1 MGIAS
6 VVSIYTIGAGFNNV
20 IKKEFES
27 LGTNT
32 VLIFPFK
39 LEFSKASGH
48 SSGFTKITLE
58 DFKALKDNLK
68 EINLAIP
75 KISGQTR
82 KVFYK
87 NKSFEPEIIGT
98 SPEFFMIGEKK
109 LKSGSY
115 FGTLDLNKGNK
126 VAVLGAGAA
135 EELFEA
141 QDPVGKKVILNHVP
155 FEVIGVLE
163 KYPKGKMYF
172 GHLDKE
178 LIIPHTTSS
187 KIVYGKEGVYIR
199 EARLIASEGTNIL
212 SLKEKVKELLRQR
225 KKVKPDEEEEFTV
238 TTAEQFTKIFEKLVG
253 EFISFLSVT
262 AFISLLIG
270 GIGIMNIM
278 LVSSTE
284 RTREIGIRMALG
296 ARSKEIIFQFLIE
309 AVILCLL
316 GGGIGILLAV
326 PASLLIAKGMEYP
339 TQISWWI
346 VILAFLYS
354 SGIGIIFGYYPAKQA
369 SNLDPIEA
377 LKYE

>member
-6 VVSIYTIGAGFNNV
+6 VVSIYTIGEGFNNV

-39 LEFSKASGH
+39 LEFSKRSGH
-48 SSGFTKITLE
+48 SRGYTEINLE
-58 DFKALKDNLK
+58 DLQVIKDNFK
-68 EINLAIP
+68 EISLAIP
-75 KISGQTR
+75 KVGVRTI
-82 KVFYK
+82 KVSYK
-87 NKSFEPEIIGT
+87 NKSFEPTIIGS

-115 FGTLDLNKGNK
+115 FGSLDLNKGNK
-126 VAVLGAGAA
+126 VAVLGASAA
-135 EELFEA
+135 EELFEN
-141 QDPVGKKVILNHVP
+141 QDPVGKKVILNYVP

-163 KYPKGKMYF
+163 KYPKGKIYF
-172 GHLDKE
+172 GNLDRE
-178 LIIPHTTSS
+178 LIMPYTTSS
-187 KIVYGKEGVYIR
+187 KIVYSKEGNYLM
-199 EARLIASEGTNIL
+199 EARIQASEGTNIL
-212 SLKEKVKELLRQR
+212 SLKEKIKDLLRQR
-225 KKVKPDEEEEFTV
+225 KKVKPNEEEGFTV
-238 TTAEQFTKIFEKLVG
+238 TTAEQFTKILGKVIG
-253 EFISFLSVT
+253 EFIFFLSLT

-270 GIGIMNIM
+270 GIGIMSIM
-278 LVSSTE
+278 LVSVTE

-296 ARSKEIIFQFLIE
+296 ARGKEIIFQFLIE
-309 AVILCLL
+309 AVILSLL
-316 GGGIGILLAV
+316 GGSVGILLAI

-346 VILAFLYS
+346 VGLAFLYS

-377 LKYE
+377 LRYE